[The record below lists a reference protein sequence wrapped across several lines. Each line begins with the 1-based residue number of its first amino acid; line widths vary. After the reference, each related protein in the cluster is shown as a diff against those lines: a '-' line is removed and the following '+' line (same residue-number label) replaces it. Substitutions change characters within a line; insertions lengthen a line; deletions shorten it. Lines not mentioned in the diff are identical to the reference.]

1 MNRKYFRKY
10 PRISVDFIVQFNLD
24 NVAYRERASVLGGG
38 GLFLSFKQSLTLDP
52 GREFTAQFRPAKH
65 LPLIEAKAKVCYVVP
80 GQGSA
85 IEFTEINP
93 DHHRL
98 LLQFIHNK
106 IGKRRKHPRA
116 SFATQIECKECMTL
130 AFSRD
135 ISRGGM
141 FVETDQPMPV
151 GSRLNMRFNLEG
163 QDPITVAAAEVTYQV
178 GKMGV
183 GVQFVDVAPE
193 DLKRIES
200 YVAKSK
206 PVADPSNET
215 KLTS

>member
-10 PRISVDFIVQFNLD
+10 PRITVDFIVQFNLD
-24 NVAYRERASVLGGG
+24 GVEHRERASVLGGG
-38 GLFLSFKQSLTLDP
+38 GLFLNFKQPIALDT

-65 LPLIEAKAKVCYVVP
+65 LPLIDARCKVRYFVP
-80 GQGSA
+80 GQGAA
-85 IEFTEINP
+85 IEFSGIDPE
-93 DHHRL
+93 HHRL

-106 IGKRRKHPRA
+106 IGSRRKHPRA

-130 AFSRD
+130 AFARD
-135 ISRGGM
+135 ISVGGM
-141 FVETDQPMPV
+141 FVETDQPLPV
-151 GSRLNMRFNLEG
+151 GSRLNLRFNLEE

-193 DLKRIES
+193 DLKRIER

-206 PVADPSNET
+206 PVANISN
-215 KLTS
+215 